1 MPMQLYFFVSVALS
15 LVAWSMVAK
24 RYMWPKLRDRQRVES
39 LRPILM
45 LHSFRFFGLA
55 FLMPGIVS
63 AALPAA
69 FAKAAAYGDFGAA
82 ILALLALASLRA
94 GRIGIAVAWIFNIW
108 GLIDLLN
115 AFYEGNASGLLPGQL
130 GAMYFLPTLVV
141 PLLLVTHVLAFRILV
156 TRTSQLPA

>member
-1 MPMQLYFFVSVALS
+1 MPTYKAPVEDVQFLLNDVFHIE
-15 LVAWSMVAK
+15 
-24 RYMWPKLRDRQRVES
+24 RYGNL
-39 LRPILM
+39 
-45 LHSFRFFGLA
+45 
-55 FLMPGIVS
+55 PGFSDASPDIV
-63 AALPAA
+63 
-69 FAKAAAYGDFGAA
+69 AA